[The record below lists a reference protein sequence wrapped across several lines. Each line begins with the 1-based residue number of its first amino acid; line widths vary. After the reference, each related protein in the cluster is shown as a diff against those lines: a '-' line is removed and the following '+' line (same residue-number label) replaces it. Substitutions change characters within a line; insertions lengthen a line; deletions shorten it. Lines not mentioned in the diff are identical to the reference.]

1 MPPPAQMLPAD
12 VPTPRPAHREPPAP
26 ERAPLVAP
34 VRGEPLLRR
43 LELVFL
49 HLDRLLGRM
58 LPESLNPFLQTGAV
72 ATASLLVATAT
83 GIVLLLWYRPSVH
96 AAYESV
102 AAMSAAPW
110 TAGLL
115 RSLHRYSSDAC
126 MFFIGVH
133 ALRVFT
139 ERRFSGPR
147 WLAWVTGLLSLS
159 VVWVTGWTG
168 YWLVWDARAQQVAV
182 GTARLIDT
190 VPIFT
195 DPLSRSFLTDAS
207 VNSLLFF
214 VVFFIHMLL
223 PLAIGVLLWLHLTRL
238 SRPRFLTRAPLTVWL
253 VGSLVVLSLLR
264 PAESAEPA
272 RMTALWSE
280 FTIDA
285 WYLAPLWLTDRLGGG
300 ALWALTLVGGALVL
314 SVPWLLGKERR
325 RVAEVDPVRC
335 NACTQCYQDC
345 PFEAIRMVPRTVGRE
360 RYALQAEVN
369 PDLCTG
375 CGICAGSCDPN
386 AIGLDWLDTGTERRR
401 LEAWVNADRQ
411 RGEQPFVALVCG
423 ESAAAD
429 LEVDAGTGLCPQL
442 PGYRVLELPCAG
454 WTHMITVERLLR
466 RGAEGVAIVSCAPG
480 DCRSREGDEWLR
492 QRLAGVRDPGLRS
505 DKVDPDRVRILALNR
520 TSRATLLREAQAF
533 REGRISSLGPAPGR
547 ALAGATAFLVALLV
561 TGGIYLGSDVGYAA
575 PTPQG
580 SELVVSLKHP
590 GQVSE
595 QCRALS
601 EEEKLQRPV
610 HMRQDEICERQRLP
624 VRLRIRVDGEVV
636 RQMTIEPAGLWGDM
650 SSVAV
655 ERIPI
660 DTGERHVEVA
670 IGDGADPAEW
680 GHVTERSLDFRE
692 DARRVVLFDRA
703 TGFVWE

>member
-1 MPPPAQMLPAD
+1 MPPPPSLSAD
-12 VPTPRPAHREPPAP
+12 VPALPPAHRAP
-26 ERAPLVAP
+26 VPVERGPLTAP

-43 LELVFL
+43 LELLFL
-49 HLDRLLGRM
+49 HLDRLLGRT

-72 ATASLLVATAT
+72 ATTSLLVATAT
-83 GIVLLLWYRPSVH
+83 GVVLLLWYRPSVH

-110 TAGLL
+110 TAGLM

-133 ALRVFT
+133 ALRVFV

-159 VVWVTGWTG
+159 VVWITGWTG
-168 YWLVWDARAQQVAV
+168 YWLVWDARAQHVAV
-182 GTARLIDT
+182 GTARMIDT
-190 VPIFT
+190 IPIFT

-214 VVFFIHMLL
+214 VVFFIHMLI

-238 SRPRFLTRAPLTVWL
+238 SRPRFLTRTPMTVWL
-253 VGSLVVLSLLR
+253 VGSLVVLSALR

-272 RMTALWSE
+272 RMTALWGE

-285 WYLAPLWLTDRLGGG
+285 WYLAPLWFTDRLEGG
-300 ALWALTLVGGALVL
+300 ALWALTLVGGALAL
-314 SVPWLLGKERR
+314 SVPWMLGKQRR
-325 RVAEVDPVRC
+325 RVAEVDAVRC

-360 RYALQAEVN
+360 RFGLQAEVN

-386 AIGLDWLDTGTERRR
+386 AIGLDWLDTATERRR
-401 LEAWVNADRQ
+401 LEAWVNADRE

-423 ESAAAD
+423 ESAAAG
-429 LEVDAGTGLCPQL
+429 LEIDEQSGLCPEL
-442 PGYRVLELPCAG
+442 PGYRVLALPCGG

-466 RGAEGVAIVSCAPG
+466 RGAEGVAIVTCAPG

-492 QRLAGVRDPGLRS
+492 QRLAGERDPGLRS
-505 DKVDPDRVRILALNR
+505 EKVDPERVRILALNR
-520 TSRATLLREAQAF
+520 TSRATLLREAAAF
-533 REGRISSLGPAPGR
+533 RAGRGSSLGPAPGR

-561 TGGIYLGSDVGYAA
+561 AGVVYVGSDVGYAA
-575 PTPQG
+575 PVPHG

-590 GQVSE
+590 GHVSE
-595 QCRALS
+595 QCRTLS
-601 EEEKLQRPV
+601 EEEKLALPV
-610 HMRQDEICERQRLP
+610 HMRRDEICERQRLP
-624 VRLRIRVDGEVV
+624 VRLRVRVDGEVV

-650 SSVAV
+650 SSVAF
-655 ERIPI
+655 ERFPVA
-660 DTGERHVEVA
+660 TGARHVEVA
-670 IGDGADPAEW
+670 IGDTADPEEW
-680 GHVTERSLDFRE
+680 GHAEERTLEFRE

-703 TGFVWE
+703 SGFVWE